1 MLLTRKNVS
10 TGARAGNSHGSAA
23 ASSLVSSLARGV
35 SRAIPTMDRRAFL
48 RRSGLG
54 VGAGIAVSQLT
65 LVKKADAAEGSAN
78 AGTGTGKVEVK
89 RTVCGHCSV
98 GCAIDAVVENGVWV
112 RQEPV
117 FDSPLNLGAH
127 CAKGAAVREHG
138 HGEFRLKYPMKL
150 VNGKY
155 QRISWDVALD
165 EISKKMLELRRDS
178 GPDSIFVVGSSKS
191 NNEQGYLLRKFM
203 SFWGSNNTDHQARI
217 CHSTTV
223 AGVANTWGYGA
234 MTNSYND
241 MQNAK
246 AALYIGSNAAEAH
259 PVSMLHMLHAK
270 ENGCKMIVVDPRFT
284 RTAARADQY
293 IRIRS
298 GSDIPFLFGMLY
310 HIFKNGWED
319 KKYIEDRVYGMDK
332 VREDVLAKW
341 TPDKVLEASGVDEA
355 TCYQAAKTMAEN
367 RPSTLVW
374 CMGQTQ
380 HTIGN
385 AMVRASCLVQLAL
398 GNVGKSGG
406 GTNIF
411 RGHDNVQGITDVG
424 PNPDSLPG
432 YYGLAEGSFKHFA
445 NTWGVDFEW
454 IKKQYAPGMMSKPGM
469 TVSRWIDGVLEK
481 NELIDQDS
489 NLRGLFF
496 WGHAP
501 NSQTR
506 GLEMKKA
513 MDKLDLLVVVDPFPS
528 ATAAMAAMPGKAED
542 LNPKRAVY
550 LLPACTQFETSG
562 SCTAS
567 NRSLQ
572 WREKVIEPLWESRS
586 DHMIMYQLA
595 EKLGFSKEL
604 VKNYKMQKVKG
615 LDEPVPEDILREI
628 NRSVWTIG
636 YTGQSPERLKA
647 HMRNMN
653 VFDVKTLR
661 AKGGIDKETGYKL
674 DGEYFGLPW
683 PCYGTPEMRHPGSPN
698 LYDTSVHVMEG
709 GGNFRANFGVERDGV
724 SLLAADGSHSK
735 GSELTTGYPEFD
747 HVLLKKLGWW
757 GDLSEAEQK
766 AAEGKNW
773 KTDPSGGIIRVSMK
787 HGCHPFG
794 NAKARA
800 VVWNFPDPIPQHRE
814 PLYST
819 RPDLVDKY
827 PSHDDKKAFWRLPT
841 LYKSVQQANRDIGKT
856 YPLILTSGRL
866 VEYEGGGEE
875 TRSNPWLAELQ
886 QDMFIELN
894 PKAANDRGIRN
905 GEYVWVKTPPM
916 QALPD
921 FKGLRVKAL
930 VTERVDAGT
939 VFMPYHFSGRW
950 GGVDLAPYYPEGAMP
965 IVRGEAANTATTYG
979 YDSVTMMQ
987 ETKTTVCQI
996 EKATA

>member
-1 MLLTRKNVS
+1 MLLTRKTVS
-10 TGARAGNSHGSAA
+10 AGGASPSA
-23 ASSLVSSLARGV
+23 LVASLARGV
-35 SRAIPTMDRRAFL
+35 GRAIPTMDRRAFL

-54 VGAGIAVSQLT
+54 VGAGIAASQLT
-65 LVKKADAAEGSAN
+65 LVKKAEAQAAKSG
-78 AGTGTGKVEVK
+78 GDKKVEVK

-98 GCAIDAVVENGVWV
+98 GCAVDAVVENGVWV

-117 FDSPLNLGAH
+117 FDSPINLGAH
-127 CAKGAAVREHG
+127 CAKGAAVRENG
-138 HGEFRLKYPMKL
+138 HGEYRLKSPMKL
-150 VNGKY
+150 VGGKY
-155 QRISWDVALD
+155 QKISWDQALD
-165 EISKKMLELRRDS
+165 EISAKMLELRKAS
-178 GPDSIFVVGSSKS
+178 GPDSIFVVGSSKH
-191 NNEQGYLLRKFM
+191 NNEQSYLLRKWM
-203 SFWGSNNTDHQARI
+203 SLWGSNNCDHQARI

-241 MQNAK
+241 MQNSK
-246 AALYIGSNAAEAH
+246 CALYIGSNAAEAH

-270 ENGCKMIVVDPRFT
+270 ESGCKMIVADPRFT
-284 RTAARADQY
+284 RTAAKADEY
-293 IRIRS
+293 VRIRS
-298 GSDIPFLFGMLY
+298 GTDVAFLFGLLY
-310 HIFKNGWED
+310 HVFKNGWED

-341 TPDKVLEASGVDEA
+341 TPDKVKDVCGVDEA
-355 TCYQAAKTMAEN
+355 TMLKVATMMAKN
-367 RPSTLVW
+367 RPSTIVW

-380 HTIGN
+380 HSIGN
-385 AMVRASCLVQLAL
+385 AMVRASCIVQLAL
-398 GNVGKSGG
+398 GNIGVSGG
-406 GTNIF
+406 GANIF
-411 RGHDNVQGITDVG
+411 RGHDNVQGATDIG

-432 YYGLAEGSFKHFA
+432 YYGVAEGAFKHFA
-445 NTWGVDFEW
+445 AVWGVDFEW
-454 IKKQYAPGMMSKPGM
+454 IKKQYAPGMMTKSGL
-469 TVSRWIDGVLEK
+469 TVSRWVDGVLEK

-506 GLEMKKA
+506 GLEMKRA
-513 MDKLDLLVVVDPFPS
+513 LDKLDLLVVVDPFPS

-542 LNPKRAVY
+542 ANPNRAVY
-550 LLPACTQFETSG
+550 LLPATTQFETSG
-562 SCTAS
+562 SVTAS
-567 NRSLQ
+567 NRSIQ
-572 WREKVIEPLWESRS
+572 WREKVMEPLWDSRT

-595 EKLGFSKEL
+595 GKLGFANEL

-615 LDEPVPEDILREI
+615 MDEPVPEDILREI
-628 NRSVWTIG
+628 NRGMWTIG

-661 AKGGIDKETGYKL
+661 AKGGVDKETGYKL
-674 DGEYFGLPW
+674 DGDYFGLPW
-683 PCYGTPEMRHPGSPN
+683 PCYGTPEIKHPGSPN
-698 LYDTSVHVMEG
+698 LYMTERSMMDG

-724 SLLAADGSHSK
+724 SLLAGDGSHSK
-735 GSELTTGYPEFD
+735 GAELTTGYPEFD

-757 GDLSEAEQK
+757 DDLTEAEKK

-773 KTDPSGGIIRVSMK
+773 KTDLSGGIQRVSMA
-787 HGCHPFG
+787 HGCHPWG

-800 VVWNFPDPIPQHRE
+800 VVWNFPDAIPQHRE
-814 PLYST
+814 PIYST
-819 RPDLVDKY
+819 RPDLVAKY
-827 PSHDDKKAFWRLPT
+827 PTHDDKKAFWRMPT
-841 LYKSVQQANRDIGKT
+841 LFKTVQDKNKDIGKT
-856 YPLILTSGRL
+856 FPLIMTSGRL

-886 QDMFIELN
+886 QDMFVEIN

-905 GEYVWVKTPPM
+905 GEFVWVKTPPM
-916 QALPD
+916 QAVPE

-930 VTERVDAGT
+930 VTERVGEDT
-939 VFMPYHFSGRW
+939 VFLPFHFSGRW
-950 GGVDLAPYYPEGAMP
+950 GGMDMLPYYPQGAAP
-965 IVRGEAANTATTYG
+965 VVRGEAVNTATTYG

-987 ETKTTVCQI
+987 ETKTTVCQV
-996 EKATA
+996 ERAA

>member
-1 MLLTRKNVS
+1 MLLTRKNVNAPAPA
-10 TGARAGNSHGSAA
+10 TP
-23 ASSLVSSLARGV
+23 ASGLVASLARGV
-35 SRAIPTMDRRAFL
+35 ARAVPTLDRRTFL

-54 VGAGIAVSQLT
+54 VGAGIAASQLL
-65 LVKKADAAEGSAN
+65 LVKKVDAADAAKA
-78 AGTGTGKVEVK
+78 ADGTAKKVEVR

-98 GCAIDAVVENGVWV
+98 GCAVDAVVENGVWV

-117 FDSPLNLGAH
+117 FDSPINLGAH
-127 CAKGAAVREHG
+127 CAKGAALREHG
-138 HGEFRLKYPMKL
+138 HGEYRLRYPMKL
-150 VNGKY
+150 VDGKY
-155 QRISWDVALD
+155 QRIGWDQALN
-165 EISKKMLELRRDS
+165 EISAKMLELRKQS
-178 GPDSIFVVGSSKS
+178 GPDSIFVVGSSKH
-191 NNEQGYLLRKFM
+191 NNEQAYLLRKWM

-246 AALYIGSNAAEAH
+246 AAIYIGSNAAEAH

-284 RTAARADQY
+284 RTAAKADEFV
-293 IRIRS
+293 RIRS
-298 GSDIPFLFGMLY
+298 GSDIPFLFGVMH

-319 KKYIEDRVYGMDK
+319 KQYLADRVWGMDK
-332 VREDVLAKW
+332 VREECLTKW
-341 TPDKVLEASGVDEA
+341 TPDKVQEACGVDEA
-355 TCYQAAKTMAEN
+355 TCLKVATILNEN
-367 RPSTLVW
+367 RPGTIVW

-385 AMVRASCLVQLAL
+385 AIVRASCLLQLAL

-406 GTNIF
+406 GANIF
-411 RGHDNVQGITDVG
+411 RGHDNVQGATDVG

-432 YYGLAEGSFKHFA
+432 YYGLAEGSWKHFA
-445 NTWGVDFEW
+445 KAWGVDFEW
-454 IKKQYAPGMMSKPGM
+454 IKAQYAPGMMTKSGM

-528 ATAAMAAMPGKAED
+528 ATAAMAAMPGAKED

-550 LLPACTQFETSG
+550 LLPTTTQFETSG

-567 NRSLQ
+567 NRSIQ
-572 WREKVIEPLWESRS
+572 WREKVIDPLWESRT
-586 DHMIMYQLA
+586 DHMIMFQLA
-595 EKLGFSKEL
+595 EKLGFAKEL
-604 VKNYKMQKVKG
+604 VKNYKMVQGKG
-615 LDEPVPEDILREI
+615 GMEPETESILTEI
-628 NRSVWTIG
+628 NSCVWTIG

-647 HMRNMN
+647 HMRNMH

-661 AKGGIDKETGYKL
+661 AKGGVDKASGYKL
-674 DGEYFGLPW
+674 DGDYFGLPW
-683 PCYGTPEMRHPGSPN
+683 PCWGTPGMKHPGSPN
-698 LYDTSVHVMEG
+698 LYDTSKHVMDG
-709 GGNFRANFGVERDGV
+709 GGNFRANFGVERDGQ
-724 SLLAADGSHSK
+724 SLLAGDGSHSL
-735 GSELTTGYPEFD
+735 GAELTTGYPEFD
-747 HVLLKKLGWW
+747 HLLLKKLGWW

-773 KTDPSGGIIRVSMK
+773 KTDPSGGIIRVAMQV

-819 RPDLVDKY
+819 RPELVAKY
-827 PSHDDKKAFWRLPT
+827 PTHDDKKAFWRLPT
-841 LYKSVQQANRDIGKT
+841 LYKTVQEKNKDIGKT
-856 YPLILTSGRL
+856 FPLIMSSGRL

-886 QDMFIELN
+886 QEMFVEIH
-894 PKAANDRGIRN
+894 PRAANDRGIRH
-905 GEYVWVKTPPM
+905 GDWVWVKTPPM
-916 QALPD
+916 AAVPD
-921 FKGLRVKAL
+921 FKGLKLKAL
-930 VTERVDAGT
+930 VTERVDAET
-939 VFMPYHFSGRW
+939 VWMPFHFSGRW
-950 GGVDLAPYYPEGAMP
+950 GGVDLAPYYPEGAKP
-965 IVRGEAANTATTYG
+965 VVRGEAINTATTYG
-979 YDSVTMMQ
+979 YDIVTMMQ
-987 ETKTTVCQI
+987 ESKTTVCQV

>member
-1 MLLTRKNVS
+1 MLLTK
-10 TGARAGNSHGSAA
+10 RAPASATA
-23 ASSLVSSLARGV
+23 AGTPDSGLVAQLARGLT
-35 SRAIPTMDRRAFL
+35 RAVPTLDRRTFL
-48 RRSGLG
+48 RRSGMG
-54 VGAGIAVSQLT
+54 VGAGLAASQLT
-65 LVKKADAAEGSAN
+65 LVKKAQAADPKAAA
-78 AGTGTGKVEVK
+78 AGGTGKVEVK

-98 GCAIDAVVENGVWV
+98 GCAIDAVVDNGVWV

-117 FDSPLNLGAH
+117 FDSPINLGAH

-150 VNGKY
+150 VDGKY
-155 QRISWDVALD
+155 QRIGWDQAYT
-165 EISKKMLELRRDS
+165 EISERLLALRKES
-178 GPDSIFVVGSSKS
+178 GPDSLYVVGSSKH
-191 NNEQGYLLRKFM
+191 NNEQAYLLRKWM
-203 SFWGSNNTDHQARI
+203 SLWGSNNCDHQARI

-259 PVSMLHMLHAK
+259 PVSMLHLLHAK
-270 ENGCKMIVVDPRFT
+270 EQGCKIMVVDPRYT
-284 RTAARADQY
+284 RTAAKADQY
-293 IRIRS
+293 VRLRS
-298 GSDIPFLFGMLY
+298 GSDIAFLFGVMH

-319 KKYIEDRVYGMDK
+319 KQYIADRVWGMDK
-332 VREDVLAKW
+332 VREEALTKW
-341 TPDKVLEASGVDEA
+341 TPDKVQEVSGVDEA
-355 TCYQAAKTMAEN
+355 TCLQVAKTMAEN
-367 RPSTLVW
+367 RPSTIVW

-380 HTIGN
+380 HTTGN
-385 AMVRASCLVQLAL
+385 AIVRASCLLQLAL

-411 RGHDNVQGITDVG
+411 RGHDNVQGATDVG

-432 YYGLAEGSFKHFA
+432 YYGLADGSFKHYA
-445 NTWGVDFEW
+445 SVWGVDFDW
-454 IKKQYAPGMMSKPGM
+454 IKSRYAPGMMGKSGI
-469 TVSRWIDGVLEK
+469 TVSRWVDGVLEK

-489 NLRGLFF
+489 NIRAMFF

-513 MDKLDLLVVVDPFPS
+513 MDALDMLVVVDPFPS
-528 ATAAMAAMPGKAED
+528 ATAAMAAMPGQNV
-542 LNPKRAVY
+542 NPKRSVY

-572 WREKVIEPLWESRS
+572 WREKVIEPLWESRT

-595 EKLGFSKEL
+595 QKLGFDKEL
-604 VKNYKMQKVKG
+604 VKNIKLVKG
-615 LDEPVPEDILREI
+615 KGGQDEPETEAILREI
-628 NRSVWTIG
+628 NKAVWTIG

-647 HMRNMN
+647 HMRNMH
-653 VFDVKTLR
+653 VFDIKTLK
-661 AKGGIDKETGYKL
+661 AKGGVDKETGYKL
-674 DGEYFGLPW
+674 DGDYFGLPW
-683 PCYGTPEMRHPGSPN
+683 PCFGTAELKHPGSPN
-698 LYDTSVHVMEG
+698 LYDTSKHVMDG
-709 GGNFRANFGVERDGV
+709 GGNFRANFGVERDGQ
-724 SLLAADGSHSK
+724 SLLAAEGSHSK
-735 GSELTTGYPEFD
+735 GAELTMGYPEFD

-757 GDLSEAEQK
+757 ADLSEAEQK

-773 KTDPSGGIIRVSMK
+773 KTDLSGAIQRVAMA

-794 NAKARA
+794 NARARA
-800 VVWNFPDPIPQHRE
+800 VVWNFPDPVPLHRE
-814 PLYST
+814 PLYSN
-819 RPDLVDKY
+819 RADLVAKY
-827 PSHDDKKAFWRLPT
+827 PTHEDRKAFWRLPT
-841 LYKSVQQANRDIGKT
+841 LYKTVQDKNKDIGKT
-856 YPLILTSGRL
+856 YPLIMTSGRL

-875 TRSNPWLAELQ
+875 TRSNPYLAELQ
-886 QDMFIELN
+886 QDMFVELN

-905 GEYVWVKTPPM
+905 GDMVWVKTPPM
-916 QALPD
+916 EAVPE
-921 FKGLRVKAL
+921 FKGLKVKAM
-930 VTERVDAGT
+930 VTERVDAET
-939 VFMPYHFSGRW
+939 VFLPFHFSGRW
-950 GGVDLAPYYPEGAMP
+950 GGVDLLPYYPEGAAP
-965 IVRGEAANTATTYG
+965 IVRGEAINTATTYG

-996 EKATA
+996 EKVA